1 MFTHRAIRA
10 MRELIDLFGNKVIG
24 AGLIPDFIRNLR
36 RYVPR
41 RSIGKI
47 KLKAG
52 VIGSDCVCPR
62 TFKMH
67 SRHNKTVNNGAYFYE
82 GARYH
87 HPKSGR
93 RLVSAARILLI

>member
-24 AGLIPDFIRNLR
+24 AGLIPDFIRKLR

-52 VIGSDCVCPR
+52 VIGSDCVRPCM
-62 TFKMH
+62 FKMH
-67 SRHNKTVNNGAYFYE
+67 GRCYKTVNNGTEFYE
-82 GARYH
+82 
-87 HPKSGR
+87 ST
-93 RLVSAARILLI
+93 

>member
-10 MRELIDLFGNKVIG
+10 MRELTHRPVRQQSYQT
-24 AGLIPDFIRNLR
+24 GLIPDLIRKLR

-52 VIGSDCVCPR
+52 VIGSDCVRPCM
-62 TFKMH
+62 FKMH
-67 SRHNKTVNNGAYFYE
+67 GRCYKTVNNGTEFYE
-82 GARYH
+82 
-87 HPKSGR
+87 ST
-93 RLVSAARILLI
+93 

>member
-47 KLKAG
+47 KLEAG
-52 VIGSDCVCPR
+52 VIGSECIRAC

-67 SRHNKTVNNGAYFYE
+67 SRHNKAVNNGSYFYE
-82 GARYH
+82 YA
-87 HPKSGR
+87 
-93 RLVSAARILLI
+93 